1 MIQNALFSC
10 SFLHRRKN
18 SNLFPRVLLADA
30 RVPSNAVANKVL
42 VVRGAKIWSLL
53 VDTIEATDE
62 GIVRERDVR
71 GIDRERI
78 ILERM

>member
-1 MIQNALFSC
+1 MIQNARFSS

-18 SNLFPRVLLADA
+18 PNLFPIVLLADA
-30 RVPSNAVANKVL
+30 RVPSNAVANKIL
-42 VVRGAKIWSLL
+42 VVGGAEIWSLL